1 MKPMSRLAA
10 RARFGVAA
18 AGGHTAGRSPAFGL
32 HSCAPSHIHEAR
44 KVDSRG
50 TFAVAERNSCNGTV
64 CCFGEEGMTVINWF
78 DILLFGTPLIWLLV
92 KFGMRWTASPED
104 IGCVLLKQ
112 KAASLGVDVNGIPEP
127 AWHAIVEMSIA
138 SAKDRAMCSRLA
150 VNHAS
155 RYWQANLV
163 GTLEE
168 EAQEI
173 SKFVKG
179 SPCSRHSV
187 APHIL
192 TEYRV

>member
-1 MKPMSRLAA
+1 MAQFAA
-10 RARFGVAA
+10 
-18 AGGHTAGRSPAFGL
+18 S
-32 HSCAPSHIHEAR
+32 
-44 KVDSRG
+44 
-50 TFAVAERNSCNGTV
+50 
-64 CCFGEEGMTVINWF
+64 GEEGMTVINWF
-78 DILLFGTPLIWLLV
+78 DILLLGTPLIWLLV
-92 KFGMRWTASPED
+92 KFGMRWTASPEEL
-104 IGCVLLKQ
+104 GCVLLKQ
-112 KAASLGVDVNGIPEP
+112 KAASLGVDVQGIPEP

-150 VNHAS
+150 VNQGS

>member
-1 MKPMSRLAA
+1 
-10 RARFGVAA
+10 
-18 AGGHTAGRSPAFGL
+18 
-32 HSCAPSHIHEAR
+32 
-44 KVDSRG
+44 
-50 TFAVAERNSCNGTV
+50 
-64 CCFGEEGMTVINWF
+64 
-78 DILLFGTPLIWLLV
+78 
-92 KFGMRWTASPED
+92 MRWTDSPEEL
-104 IGCVLLKQ
+104 GCVLLKQ
-112 KAASLGVDVNGIPEP
+112 KAASLGVDVKGIPEP
-127 AWHAIVEMSIA
+127 AWRAIVDMSIA
-138 SAKDRAMCSRLA
+138 SAKDRAMGSRPL